1 MGGVADTL
9 AERARTLIH
18 TWGTRG
24 TAPRPLPPDLVRAVY
39 LLWVLAFVLKVL
51 GASWDVS
58 WHFKWLRDDLAP
70 PHLLNSAGTA
80 LVVALVVA
88 HGWTGRAVD
97 RPALRLQQ
105 VGLGIFLVAI
115 PLDVINHRINGLD
128 LTAWSPTHALLY
140 LGTAVILAGVVRGW
154 WIFGSGRAR
163 LPVLVVLWLF
173 VLENVWFPAQ
183 QQEYGVLAVAAWDR
197 GAPEAEPILL
207 QFAADQIGRPVDRAA
222 VLHFALPTPAWV
234 YPVWLLAAAG
244 LVLVLARW
252 MIGRPWAATAVAG
265 GYVAYRCVAWV
276 ALRDGS
282 TSRRPRCRS
291 CCSRSGW
298 RSTWPSW
305 RRCPSGCGRCS
316 ARSSWARRRRGRW
329 WCSTSGWPCRRSG
342 PSGWSRARCCSRHC
356 GSPRCSGCARRRSP
370 GGRART
376 EAGSGRQDGGEPG
389 RDGGGDAREIRLE
402 RVVAARSTTSRPG
415 AGGGRPNG
423 SRSPWT
429 TSTGTV
435 GSASSARRSFSGR
448 PGGCTGKARHS
459 TATAPTADAVR
470 HATRAPEL
478 RPPTSSGSPGSAA
491 RTAATTAS
499 HAASSC
505 AAGAGA
511 RRPATR

>member
-1 MGGVADTL
+1 VSLSDTGGDASAIPAESRIMGGVADTL

-207 QFAADQIGRPVDRAA
+207 QFAADQIGRPIDRAA

-276 ALRDGS
+276 ALRAVDF
-282 TSRRPRCRS
+282 PA
-291 CCSRSGW
+291 
-298 RSTWPSW
+298 
-305 RRCPSGCGRCS
+305 S
-316 ARSSWARRRRGRW
+316 AVPFALLAVG
-329 WCSTSGWPCRRSG
+329 
-342 PSGWSRARCCSRHC
+342 
-356 GSPRCSGCARRRSP
+356 
-370 GGRART
+370 
-376 EAGSGRQDGGEPG
+376 
-389 RDGGGDAREIRLE
+389 
-402 RVVAARSTTSRPG
+402 VAVDVA
-415 AGGGRPNG
+415 
-423 SRSPWT
+423 
-429 TSTGTV
+429 
-435 GSASSARRSFSGR
+435 FL
-448 PGGCTGKARHS
+448 
-459 TATAPTADAVR
+459 APL
-470 HATRAPEL
+470 PEWL
-478 RPPTSSGSPGSAA
+478 RPLLGALLVG
-491 RTAATTAS
+491 TAATGTMVVQHEWVSLPPIGPIGLVTGTLLLAALWIAAVLGVRTQAFARWAS
-499 HAASSC
+499 PH
-505 AAGAGA
+505 
-511 RRPATR
+511 

>member
-105 VGLGIFLVAI
+105 VGLAIFLVAI

-140 LGTAVILAGVVRGW
+140 LGTAVILAGVGRGW
-154 WIFGSGRAR
+154 WIFGSGRGR
-163 LPVLVVLWLF
+163 LPVLVLLWLF

-207 QFAADQIGRPVDRAA
+207 QFAADQIGRPIDRAA
-222 VLHFALPTPAWV
+222 VLHFALPTPSWV

-265 GYVAYRCVAWV
+265 GYVMYRCVAWV
-276 ALRDGS
+276 ALRAVDF
-282 TSRRPRCRS
+282 PA
-291 CCSRSGW
+291 
-298 RSTWPSW
+298 
-305 RRCPSGCGRCS
+305 S
-316 ARSSWARRRRGRW
+316 AVPFVLLAVG
-329 WCSTSGWPCRRSG
+329 
-342 PSGWSRARCCSRHC
+342 
-356 GSPRCSGCARRRSP
+356 
-370 GGRART
+370 
-376 EAGSGRQDGGEPG
+376 
-389 RDGGGDAREIRLE
+389 
-402 RVVAARSTTSRPG
+402 VAIDVA
-415 AGGGRPNG
+415 
-423 SRSPWT
+423 
-429 TSTGTV
+429 
-435 GSASSARRSFSGR
+435 FL
-448 PGGCTGKARHS
+448 
-459 TATAPTADAVR
+459 APL
-470 HATRAPEL
+470 PEWL
-478 RPPTSSGSPGSAA
+478 RPLLGALLVG
-491 RTAATTAS
+491 TAATGTMVVQHEWVS
-499 HAASSC
+499 LPPIGPIGLVTGTLLLAALWI
-505 AAGAGA
+505 AAVLGVRTQAFSRWA
-511 RRPATR
+511 RPH

>member
-24 TAPRPLPPDLVRAVY
+24 TPPRPLPPDLVRAVY

-154 WIFGSGRAR
+154 WIFGFGRTR

-234 YPVWLLAAAG
+234 YPVWLLAAGG
-244 LVLVLARW
+244 LALVLARW
-252 MIGRPWAATAVAG
+252 MIGRPWAATVVAG

-276 ALRDGS
+276 VLCAVDF
-282 TSRRPRCRS
+282 PA
-291 CCSRSGW
+291 
-298 RSTWPSW
+298 
-305 RRCPSGCGRCS
+305 S
-316 ARSSWARRRRGRW
+316 AV
-329 WCSTSGWPCRRSG
+329 PFV
-342 PSGWSRARCCSRHC
+342 
-356 GSPRCSGCARRRSP
+356 
-370 GGRART
+370 
-376 EAGSGRQDGGEPG
+376 
-389 RDGGGDAREIRLE
+389 LL
-402 RVVAARSTTSRPG
+402 
-415 AGGGRPNG
+415 
-423 SRSPWT
+423 
-429 TSTGTV
+429 TV
-435 GSASSARRSFSGR
+435 GVAVDVAFL
-448 PGGCTGKARHS
+448 
-459 TATAPTADAVR
+459 APL
-470 HATRAPEL
+470 PEWL
-478 RPPTSSGSPGSAA
+478 RPLLGALLVG
-491 RTAATTAS
+491 TAATGTMVMQHEWVS
-499 HAASSC
+499 LPPIGPIGLVTGTLLLAALWI
-505 AAGAGA
+505 ATVLGVRTQAFA
-511 RRPATR
+511 RWARPH

>member
-9 AERARTLIH
+9 AERARTLMH

-207 QFAADQIGRPVDRAA
+207 QFAADQIGRPIDRAA

-276 ALRDGS
+276 ALRAVDF
-282 TSRRPRCRS
+282 PA
-291 CCSRSGW
+291 
-298 RSTWPSW
+298 
-305 RRCPSGCGRCS
+305 S
-316 ARSSWARRRRGRW
+316 AVPFVLLAVG
-329 WCSTSGWPCRRSG
+329 
-342 PSGWSRARCCSRHC
+342 
-356 GSPRCSGCARRRSP
+356 
-370 GGRART
+370 
-376 EAGSGRQDGGEPG
+376 
-389 RDGGGDAREIRLE
+389 
-402 RVVAARSTTSRPG
+402 VAVDVA
-415 AGGGRPNG
+415 
-423 SRSPWT
+423 
-429 TSTGTV
+429 
-435 GSASSARRSFSGR
+435 FL
-448 PGGCTGKARHS
+448 
-459 TATAPTADAVR
+459 APL
-470 HATRAPEL
+470 PEWL
-478 RPPTSSGSPGSAA
+478 RPLLGTLLVG
-491 RTAATTAS
+491 TAATGTMVVQHEWVSLPPIGPIGLVTGTLLLAALWIAAVLGVRTQAFARWAS
-499 HAASSC
+499 PH
-505 AAGAGA
+505 
-511 RRPATR
+511 

>member
-1 MGGVADTL
+1 MCGVADTL

-24 TAPRPLPPDLVRAVY
+24 TAPRPLPPDLIRAVY

-97 RPALRLQQ
+97 RPALRMQQ
-105 VGLGIFLVAI
+105 VGVGIFLVAI

-207 QFAADQIGRPVDRAA
+207 QFAADQIGRPIDRAA
-222 VLHFALPTPAWV
+222 VLHFALPMPPWV
-234 YPVWLLAAAG
+234 YPVWLLAAGG

-252 MIGRPWAATAVAG
+252 MIGRPWAATVVAG

-276 ALRDGS
+276 ALCAVDF
-282 TSRRPRCRS
+282 PA
-291 CCSRSGW
+291 
-298 RSTWPSW
+298 
-305 RRCPSGCGRCS
+305 S
-316 ARSSWARRRRGRW
+316 AVPFALLAVG
-329 WCSTSGWPCRRSG
+329 
-342 PSGWSRARCCSRHC
+342 
-356 GSPRCSGCARRRSP
+356 
-370 GGRART
+370 
-376 EAGSGRQDGGEPG
+376 
-389 RDGGGDAREIRLE
+389 
-402 RVVAARSTTSRPG
+402 VAIDIAFLVPL
-415 AGGGRPNG
+415 
-423 SRSPWT
+423 
-429 TSTGTV
+429 
-435 GSASSARRSFSGR
+435 
-448 PGGCTGKARHS
+448 
-459 TATAPTADAVR
+459 
-470 HATRAPEL
+470 PEWL
-478 RPPTSSGSPGSAA
+478 RPVLGALLVG
-491 RTAATTAS
+491 TAATGTMVVQHEWAS
-499 HAASSC
+499 LPPIGPIGLVTGTLLLAALWI
-505 AAGAGA
+505 ATVLGVRTQAFA
-511 RRPATR
+511 RWARPH

>member
-1 MGGVADTL
+1 MDGVADTL

-24 TAPRPLPPDLVRAVY
+24 TPPRPLPPDLLRAVY

-154 WIFGSGRAR
+154 WIFGFGRTR

-234 YPVWLLAAAG
+234 YPVWVLAAGG
-244 LVLVLARW
+244 LALVLARW

-265 GYVAYRCVAWV
+265 GYVAYRCVAWLALCAVDFPASAVPFVLFAVGV
-276 ALRDGS
+276 AVD
-282 TSRRPRCRS
+282 
-291 CCSRSGW
+291 
-298 RSTWPSW
+298 
-305 RRCPSGCGRCS
+305 
-316 ARSSWARRRRGRW
+316 
-329 WCSTSGWPCRRSG
+329 
-342 PSGWSRARCCSRHC
+342 
-356 GSPRCSGCARRRSP
+356 
-370 GGRART
+370 
-376 EAGSGRQDGGEPG
+376 
-389 RDGGGDAREIRLE
+389 
-402 RVVAARSTTSRPG
+402 VA
-415 AGGGRPNG
+415 
-423 SRSPWT
+423 
-429 TSTGTV
+429 
-435 GSASSARRSFSGR
+435 FL
-448 PGGCTGKARHS
+448 
-459 TATAPTADAVR
+459 APL
-470 HATRAPEL
+470 PEWL
-478 RPPTSSGSPGSAA
+478 RPLLGALLVG
-491 RTAATTAS
+491 TAATGTMVMQHEWVS
-499 HAASSC
+499 LPPIGPIGLVTGTLLLAALWI
-505 AAGAGA
+505 ATVLGVRTQAFA
-511 RRPATR
+511 RWARPH